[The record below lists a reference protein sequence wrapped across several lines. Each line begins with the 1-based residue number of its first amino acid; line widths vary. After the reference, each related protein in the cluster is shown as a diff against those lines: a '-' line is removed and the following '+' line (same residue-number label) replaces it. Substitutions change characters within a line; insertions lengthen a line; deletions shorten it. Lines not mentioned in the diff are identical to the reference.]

1 MMRQMQ
7 QNPTSSVTFN
17 SGDTGVFSL
26 NGTRILVVDDDHN
39 TLEMLS
45 ELLSSY
51 GAEVKTA
58 ESVVLALMVSR
69 SWRPDILISDI
80 GMPVLDG
87 FDLIRSILAAPHRL
101 SMTAIAITG
110 FSRQEDRDRALAAG
124 YDIFLT
130 KPVDLDQLLNSIAK
144 IKHRYASSE

>member
-7 QNPTSSVTFN
+7 QNPASSVTFN
-17 SGDTGVFSL
+17 SGDIGAFSL

-51 GAEVKTA
+51 DAEVRTA
-58 ESVVLALMVSR
+58 ESVVLALRVCR
-69 SWRPDILISDI
+69 SWTPDILVSDL
-80 GMPVLDG
+80 GMPDLDG
-87 FDLIRSILAAPHRL
+87 YDLIRSILAAPHPL
-101 SMTAIAITG
+101 SMKAIAITG
-110 FSRQEDRDRALAAG
+110 FSRQEDRERALAAG

-130 KPVDLDQLLNSIAK
+130 KPVDLEQLLNSIAK
-144 IKHRYASSE
+144 IKRR